1 MIETTLLQ
9 YIREE
14 IEAGT
19 SVFPLTK
26 LKEEV
31 TDAYKQHGI
40 RKTVHS
46 TRIKNSIREVSTYA
60 SKESFRLTGFYNVCT
75 SVKSIITDAAMT
87 PDEEEKTLLLAASIL
102 RKSVRHFPET

>member
-46 TRIKNSIREVSTYA
+46 TRSIREVSTYA

-75 SVKSIITDAAMT
+75 SVKKYYNRCSND
-87 PDEEEKTLLLAASIL
+87 P
-102 RKSVRHFPET
+102 